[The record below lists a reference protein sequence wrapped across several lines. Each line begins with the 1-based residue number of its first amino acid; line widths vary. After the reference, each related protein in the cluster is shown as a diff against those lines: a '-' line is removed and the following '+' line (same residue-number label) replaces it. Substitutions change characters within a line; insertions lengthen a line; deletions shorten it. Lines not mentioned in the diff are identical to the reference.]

1 VPYFSEKRSELL
13 AALDAA
19 GREPTGFDL
28 VAQVGT
34 GATPETRAAALDAAK
49 ASIGA
54 GATHVILGM
63 PAPLGPAGLDEVVRD
78 CLLPLREATA

>member
-1 VPYFSEKRSELL
+1 LLRVACGPSEPGPIQSSS
-13 AALDAA
+13 
-19 GREPTGFDL
+19 G
-28 VAQVGT
+28 
-34 GATPETRAAALDAAK
+34 TPETRAAALDAAK